1 MRVAAVQLNSTN
13 DKDRNLET
21 ARRLVRE
28 AAAAGAELVALPE
41 KWNLLAPPAEL
52 EAGAE
57 ELDGGVSTEAARG
70 WAREHGIHVLAGSIG
85 ERVAG
90 ADRLFNTSALIDPSG
105 GLIAVYRKIHM
116 FDVEVGGVTYR
127 ESEAE
132 QPGDEIVTA
141 AAGAVEVGLTV
152 CYDLRFPELY
162 RILAVRGARLITVP
176 SAFTLATGRDH
187 WEVLLRARAIE
198 NQAFVL
204 APNQVGGG
212 PAPLRVLRPFDDRR
226 SMGGRARPGRRPRGG
241 DRRRLGS
248 RAPDGD
254 PGVAAVAGQ
263 PAPRGL
269 PLARPVGRRLVM
281 AKAPPVD
288 RRRQILDA
296 AIRVFAR
303 QGFHACR
310 VSDIAR
316 EAGVAYG
323 LVYHYFNSKDQ
334 VLNELFVERWSLL
347 LAAIEEVD
355 SRPIPPREKL
365 DAVAGFIIDSYRH
378 DPELMKVI
386 IVEVT
391 RAANSFGRT
400 PPPGDQ
406 PGLRP
411 DREDRPRRAGGRRFP
426 RRRRSDVRV
435 DVVLRRDRAA
445 ALRLGVRADPRRRAG
460 LRARPCDGRGHDLR
474 RAREGRFERRHL
486 TARAGWFTAR
496 VAPGRRR
503 THSMNNE
510 IVKRL
515 MWTGLVAG
523 VGALASV
530 VSMRISTLIW
540 QRVFGEDPPE

>member
-70 WAREHGIHVLAGSIG
+70 WAREHGIHVVAGSIG

-141 AAGAVEVGLTV
+141 AAGAVEVGLSV

-204 APNQVGGG
+204 APNQVGE
-212 PAPLRVLRPFDDRR
+212 APPHYVSYGR
-226 SMGGRARPGRRPRGG
+226 SMIV
-241 DRRRLGS
+241 
-248 RAPDGD
+248 D
-254 PGVAAVAGQ
+254 PWGVVLAQAADSEGVI
-263 PAPRGL
+263 
-269 PLARPVGRRLVM
+269 V
-281 AKAPPVD
+281 VD
-288 RRRQILDA
+288 LDLERQA
-296 AIRVFAR
+296 AIRESLPSLANR
-303 QGFHACR
+303 R
-310 VSDIAR
+310 P
-316 EAGVAYG
+316 EAY
-323 LVYHYFNSKDQ
+323 
-334 VLNELFVERWSLL
+334 RW
-347 LAAIEEVD
+347 
-355 SRPIPPREKL
+355 
-365 DAVAGFIIDSYRH
+365 
-378 DPELMKVI
+378 
-386 IVEVT
+386 
-391 RAANSFGRT
+391 
-400 PPPGDQ
+400 
-406 PGLRP
+406 P
-411 DREDRPRRAGGRRFP
+411 DL
-426 RRRRSDVRV
+426 S
-435 DVVLRRDRAA
+435 
-445 ALRLGVRADPRRRAG
+445 
-460 LRARPCDGRGHDLR
+460 
-474 RAREGRFERRHL
+474 
-486 TARAGWFTAR
+486 
-496 VAPGRRR
+496 
-503 THSMNNE
+503 
-510 IVKRL
+510 
-515 MWTGLVAG
+515 G
-523 VGALASV
+523 VGS
-530 VSMRISTLIW
+530 
-540 QRVFGEDPPE
+540 